1 MASENDAKA
10 GDIVIVNQGAGA
22 GNNGHTAILLGKW
35 QGKATKIIEQG
46 GVGDKVNEST
56 FGTAFYSLLSGSD
69 VTLARP
75 IKKYF
80 LIGRANVTSLPFNK
94 L

>member
-1 MASENDAKA
+1 MGWFTGSMASDAKGGHQYLKQISENDAKA

-46 GVGDKVNEST
+46 GVGDKDNW
-56 FGTAFYSLLSGSD
+56 LLSVLVS
-69 VTLARP
+69 
-75 IKKYF
+75 
-80 LIGRANVTSLPFNK
+80 
-94 L
+94 